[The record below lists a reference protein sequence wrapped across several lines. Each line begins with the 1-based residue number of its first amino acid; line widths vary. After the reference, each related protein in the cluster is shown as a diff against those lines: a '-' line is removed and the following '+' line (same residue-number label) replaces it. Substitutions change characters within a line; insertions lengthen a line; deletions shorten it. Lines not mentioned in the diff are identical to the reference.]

1 MTLSLYDT
9 NSLKLSNKKG
19 KKIRRKISVKLLNN
33 V

>member
-19 KKIRRKISVKLLNN
+19 KKIRRKILVKLLNN